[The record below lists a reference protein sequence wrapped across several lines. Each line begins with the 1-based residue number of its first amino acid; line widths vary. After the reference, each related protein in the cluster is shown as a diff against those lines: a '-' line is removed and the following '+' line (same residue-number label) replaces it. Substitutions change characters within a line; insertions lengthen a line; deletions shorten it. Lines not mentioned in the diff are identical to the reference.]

1 MTIDDATIERCAMA
15 LRDEVANRTRGL
27 AREGR
32 PWNALPPSL
41 QQQYRDEARV
51 VLETAFAVRCG

>member
-1 MTIDDATIERCAMA
+1 MA